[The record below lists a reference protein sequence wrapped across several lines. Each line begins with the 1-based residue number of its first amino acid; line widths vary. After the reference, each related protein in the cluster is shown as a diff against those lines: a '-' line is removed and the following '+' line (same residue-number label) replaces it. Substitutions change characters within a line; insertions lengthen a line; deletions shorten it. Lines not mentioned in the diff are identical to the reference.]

1 MTARDSDRYGPDRY
15 GPDRYGPDRYGPD
28 RYDPYGP
35 AAPRSV
41 LPREPRRSPLLVR
54 ASRAFSGAVA
64 AGVVILCLV
73 VIGSAYVGGGRG
85 FPGPGTISITAHV
98 VASVVVIVAQRIA
111 DRRDGVVA
119 VVASVAVLAVA
130 ALLLTTQWWG

>member
-1 MTARDSDRYGPDRY
+1 MNTHESE
-15 GPDRYGPDRYGPD
+15 

-35 AAPRSV
+35 AVPRTV
-41 LPREPRRSPLLVR
+41 AATEPRRSPLPVR
-54 ASRAFSGAVA
+54 ALRAFSGAVA

-85 FPGPGTISITAHV
+85 FPGPGAISITAHV

-111 DRRDGVVA
+111 DRRDGLAA
-119 VVASVAVLAVA
+119 VVASVAVLAAA
-130 ALLLTTQWWG
+130 ALLLATQWWG